1 MATIK
6 IKHFGMLREI
16 VGSREERLKVDDC
29 LDAREIIKLLAK
41 KHGERFSDFVLEK
54 DGTLRSG
61 FAYAINGT
69 SLSESRLSS
78 TKCKDI
84 HEFVI
89 LPPISG
95 G

>member
-1 MATIK
+1 MVVIK
-6 IKHFGMLREI
+6 IKYFGMVREI
-16 VGSREERLKVDDC
+16 VGSREESLKVDDH
-29 LDAREIIKLLAK
+29 LSASEIIRLLAQ

-54 DGTLRSG
+54 DGALRSG
-61 FAYAINGT
+61 FAYAINGA
-69 SLSESRLSS
+69 SVGESKLLT
-78 TKCKDI
+78 TKCKEV